1 MLRQYSR
8 YELLRVVWRHALRKK
23 GARSRAAEFLKNASW
38 AARAPEGVAG
48 NQDTGANF
56 HLWK

>member
-8 YELLRVVWRHALRKK
+8 YELPRVVWRHAIRKK
-23 GARSRAAEFLKNASW
+23 DARSMAAEFWKNASS
-38 AARAPEGVAG
+38 AAGAPEGVAA

-56 HLWK
+56 HRWK